1 MMVEQMHVHHS
12 STVELLKEG
21 ITNKKL
27 NYFGLAIASHVSAMC
42 MAAVCTV
49 VPVMAVPHGTTHG
62 QQPQKSLLVHMTE

>member
-12 STVELLKEG
+12 STVELLKLKVW
-21 ITNKKL
+21 TNKKL

-49 VPVMAVPHGTTHG
+49 VPVMAVPDGTTHG
-62 QQPQKSLLVHMTE
+62 QQPQKSL